1 MLISKKPYAD
11 WREIQDEY
19 EDYMTSLGPY
29 TEGELLGFFAQQYG
43 GDEAR
48 WGFSRERIAEFM
60 RSDAVVLE
68 SL

>member
-29 TEGELLGFFAQQYG
+29 TEEEVLGFFSEQYG
-43 GDEAR
+43 VDDAR
-48 WGFSRERIAEFM
+48 WAFSRAQVREFM
-60 RSDAVVLE
+60 ASDAAVLE
-68 SL
+68 SP